1 MLKACRSVQNLL
13 KKTTSSATQQMI
25 NSHQKMADVTIINL
39 YENKNYDDIIDKIAG
54 SDKVITC

>member
-1 MLKACRSVQNLL
+1 MKLLYLL
-13 KKTTSSATQQMI
+13 KKTAPPATQQMI
-25 NSHQKMADVTIINL
+25 DSHQKMADVTIINL